1 MRSLTGFNSDSA
13 NGAFAPGQP
22 IYASTLNS
30 MATCADKSRTMPS
43 NDLVFNAGVGGTAY
57 SLGQQVYYGN
67 AAPPPLNP
75 RLDNDKITVYP
86 GTVNRIVPKIEDD
99 YLDASTPP
107 SITVTGEGYI
117 CIKLTYVSS
126 TFFPRTAEIIFFEGS
141 VTPADTETEGYYP
154 LSKINSVTVDEVTT
168 YSQIVLSYG
177 NFVCNRLKSGANPAA
192 WYWATITPQPGA

>member
-1 MRSLTGFNSDSA
+1 MKSLTGFNGSSI
-13 NGAFAPGQP
+13 NGSFASNSP
-22 IYASTLNS
+22 IYASDLNQL
-30 MATCADKSRTMPS
+30 AAGIDQTRTMPS
-43 NDLVFNAGVGGTAY
+43 NDIQFMGNTGGTAY

-67 AAPPPLNP
+67 AVPPPLNP
-75 RLDNDKITVYP
+75 RLDKDKVTVYP

-99 YLDASTPP
+99 YIDADTVPT
-107 SITVTGEGYI
+107 ITVTGEGYI
-117 CIKLTYVSS
+117 CIKLTYVAS

-141 VTPADTETEGYYP
+141 VTPEDTETEGYYP

>member
-1 MRSLTGFNSDSA
+1 MRSIAGFNSAAVQGSFDSRA
-13 NGAFAPGQP
+13 LNKLGGA
-22 IYASTLNS
+22 IDMASTGY
-30 MATCADKSRTMPS
+30 S
-43 NDLVFNAGVGGTAY
+43 NDVQYTESTGGTTY
-57 SLGQQVYYGN
+57 SLGQQVYYGVDTN
-67 AAPPPLNP
+67 LPIYPLLN
-75 RLDNDKITVYP
+75 DNKVSVFP

-99 YLDASTPP
+99 FIDASTPP
-107 SITVTGEGYI
+107 TITVTGEGYI
-117 CIKLTYVSS
+117 CIKLTYVAS

-141 VTPADTETEGYYP
+141 VTPEDTETEGYYP